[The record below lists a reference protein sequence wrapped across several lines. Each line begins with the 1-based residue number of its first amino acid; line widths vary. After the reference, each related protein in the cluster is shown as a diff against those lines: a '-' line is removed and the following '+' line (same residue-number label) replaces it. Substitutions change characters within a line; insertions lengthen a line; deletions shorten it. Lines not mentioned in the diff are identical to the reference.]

1 MASGGEDALDRLADA
16 TAADAV
22 ELRADL
28 SDDPRPDA
36 LVAALRR
43 LRAAGRP
50 IVLTV
55 RAAAEGGRA
64 LPDDRRAA
72 LYAAG
77 MPHVDAVDVEIAS
90 RDLAADVVPRARA
103 AGRLVILSAHDFQAT
118 PAPVALLGLAER
130 ARALGADLPKLATHA
145 GAVEDLRTLLDVTLA
160 ARDDGVV
167 TLGMGPFG
175 PLSRIL
181 LPAAGSVLTY
191 GAAGRPTAPGQLAAG
206 ELADWLARLLPGE
219 DRR

>member
-1 MASGGEDALDRLADA
+1 MASGGEDALDRLAGA

-64 LPDDRRAA
+64 WPDDRRAA

-191 GAAGRPTAPGQLAAG
+191 GAAGRPTAPGQLPAG

>member
-1 MASGGEDALDRLADA
+1 MASGGEDALDRLAGA

-36 LVAALRR
+36 LVAALSR

-64 LPDDRRAA
+64 WPDDRRAA

-90 RDLAADVVPRARA
+90 RDLVADVVPRARA

-118 PAPVALLGLAER
+118 PAPATLLDLAER

-191 GAAGRPTAPGQLAAG
+191 GAAGRPTAPGQLPAG